1 MRVASDGE
9 LRCLVIVTKLTQ
21 FYPQNRY
28 VAIFVIPNLQGMIF
42 LGAKNCLQLPCK
54 RYPVFS
60 DFCVTECDA
69 LRQEM
74 GCTDAQGEVMN
85 CANTNVRKRRCTV
98 KNKEVMH

>member
-21 FYPQNRY
+21 FYPQN
-28 VAIFVIPNLQGMIF
+28 VAIIQGQ
-42 LGAKNCLQLPCK
+42 KT
-54 RYPVFS
+54 VFS
-60 DFCVTECDA
+60 FPAKDIQCFLIFCVTECDA